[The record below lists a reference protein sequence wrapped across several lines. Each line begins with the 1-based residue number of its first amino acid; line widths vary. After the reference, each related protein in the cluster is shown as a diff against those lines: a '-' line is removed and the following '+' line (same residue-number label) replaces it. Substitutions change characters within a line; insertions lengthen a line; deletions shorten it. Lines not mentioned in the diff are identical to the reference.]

1 MEAALSLDVSYII
14 RNDIWQDGEQYLTD
28 AILAELNSKG
38 YSKDEV
44 LSVSHTYVAIK

>member
-1 MEAALSLDVSYII
+1 MEAALSLDVSYVI

-38 YSKDEV
+38 YSKYEV